1 MAKRGFRRLLVVA
14 ALVAWVGTPAAAAS
28 ADDAVWALLKGGGQ
42 VVMIRHAKTDG
53 STGDPPGFKLDDCA
67 TQRNLLDQGRE
78 DAQRIGRTFAARGVP
93 VGEVLSSRWC
103 RCLET
108 ARLAFGRVEPWNPLM
123 AGARD
128 QSRLGEI
135 RERVGG
141 WRGPGTL
148 VLVSHAITIRAA
160 TNEWLSEGELLV
172 LTPRGGSTFKVAGR
186 ILPGLLD
193 D

>member
-1 MAKRGFRRLLVVA
+1 
-14 ALVAWVGTPAAAAS
+14 
-28 ADDAVWALLKGGGQ
+28 
-42 VVMIRHAKTDG
+42 
-53 STGDPPGFKLDDCA
+53 
-67 TQRNLLDQGRE
+67 
-78 DAQRIGRTFAARGVP
+78 
-93 VGEVLSSRWC
+93 VLSSRWC

>member
-1 MAKRGFRRLLVVA
+1 MRTRVALVVA
-14 ALVAWVGTPAAAAS
+14 ALLATATAPVD
-28 ADDAVWALLKGGGQ
+28 ADEALWTLLKGGGQ

-53 STGDPPGFKLDDCA
+53 STGDPPGFKLDDCT
-67 TQRNLLDQGRE
+67 TQRNLVDQGRE
-78 DAQRIGRTFAARGVP
+78 DARRIGRTLTARGIV
-93 VGEVLSSRWC
+93 VADVLSSSWC

-108 ARLAFGRVEPWNPLM
+108 ARLAFGRVEPWRPLM
-123 AGARD
+123 AGPND
-128 QSRLGEI
+128 QTRLVEI

-160 TNEWLSEGELLV
+160 TKEWLAEGELLV
-172 LTPRGGSTFKVAGR
+172 LTPGGGSTFRVAGR
-186 ILPGLLD
+186 VLPGLLD